1 MTQAILFDLDG
12 LLVDTETLGIQVA
25 IQVCKELGIE
35 LTQDE
40 QKSFIGVT
48 DEKFYQELFRRR
60 KLDFDVGKIL
70 AKHFTIYEKLL
81 KTILTPFQGASE
93 LPKILKNFGF
103 KIGLVSGSTRN
114 QILIILNDLEVV
126 KFFDVIVS
134 CEDIT
139 QSKPNPEGY
148 LTAAH
153 ELQISPEDCLVLED
167 AETGVIA
174 GKKAGMRV
182 IGVKNN
188 GDQNL
193 SFADITV
200 DELRELVNKDKEFWV
215 RAFTP

>member
-1 MTQAILFDLDG
+1 MKQAILFDLDG
-12 LLVDTETLGIQVA
+12 LLVDTETPGIKVA
-25 IQVCKELGIE
+25 IQICKELGIE
-35 LTQDE
+35 LTLDE

-48 DEKFYQELFRRR
+48 DEKFYLELFRKRT
-60 KLDFDVGKIL
+60 LNFDVGEIL
-70 AKHFTIYEKLL
+70 AKHFNVYEKLL
-81 KTILTPFQGASE
+81 KTTLTPFQGAGE
-93 LPKILKNFGF
+93 LPEILKNFGF

-114 QILIILNDLEVV
+114 QILIILNELEVI
-126 KFFDVIVS
+126 KFFDIIVS

-148 LTAAH
+148 LTAADK
-153 ELQISPEDCLVLED
+153 LQVSPANCLVLED
-167 AETGVIA
+167 AETGVLA

-193 SFADITV
+193 SLADITV
-200 DELRELVNKDKEFWV
+200 DELQELVHKDKEFWV

>member
-182 IGVKNN
+182 IGV
-188 GDQNL
+188 
-193 SFADITV
+193 
-200 DELRELVNKDKEFWV
+200 
-215 RAFTP
+215 